1 MNKILPWSLLAG
13 ALIAGNALAAPIN
26 QSYDTFGTLAG
37 ATFGGSGIP
46 NDAVAVAVTN
56 LGNSAG
62 DPQVTL
68 GLTAHQRYS
77 NPALTND
84 GAGIF
89 FASPGVDT
97 NAPSPANPYAT
108 WNVGF
113 YVGGDDLNAYNY
125 KLLYDFNPG
134 FNTDESEHGQFSFPS
149 GFGGPIQ
156 DSWNMG
162 MDFLGGEIPGFIAPP
177 SFASFDPN
185 SAGEYSFAL
194 VAYDTQGLEVDRSAI
209 VVRVGQVP
217 EPGTLALLGLGL
229 IGLAGIRG
237 RAGNRG
243 G

>member
-1 MNKILPWSLLAG
+1 MNKILPWSLLVG
-13 ALIAGNALAAPIN
+13 TLIAGNALAAPIN

-46 NDAVAVAVTN
+46 NNAVATTITN
-56 LGNSAG
+56 SGNSTG

-89 FASPGVDT
+89 FANPGVDT

-108 WNVGF
+108 WNIGF
-113 YVGGDDLNAYNY
+113 YLGGNDLNSYNY

-134 FNTDESEHGQFSFPS
+134 FNTDESEHGQISLFV
-149 GFGGPIQ
+149 GFGGPVQ

-162 MDFLGGEIPGFIAPP
+162 MDFLGGTIPGIIASP
-177 SFASFDPN
+177 SFASFDPA
-185 SAGEYSFAL
+185 SSGEYSFAL
-194 VAYDTQGLEVDRSAI
+194 VAYDTQGAEIDRSAI
-209 VVRVGQVP
+209 LVRVGQVP

-229 IGLAGIRG
+229 IGLGSIR
-237 RAGNRG
+237 RKSR
-243 G
+243 

>member
-1 MNKILPWSLLAG
+1 MNKTLHWSLLAG

-46 NDAVAVAVTN
+46 NNAVAVAVTSS
-56 LGNSAG
+56 GNSG
-62 DPQVTL
+62 VTL

-113 YVGGDDLNAYNY
+113 YLGGDDLNAYNY

>member
-1 MNKILPWSLLAG
+1 MNKILPWSLFAS
-13 ALIAGNALAAPIN
+13 ALIAGNSLAAPIN

-56 LGNSAG
+56 LGNSA
-62 DPQVTL
+62 VTL

-113 YVGGDDLNAYNY
+113 YLGGEDLSLYNY

-134 FNTDESEHGQFSFPS
+134 FNTDESEHGQISL
-149 GFGGPIQ
+149 FGGLGGPVQ

-162 MDFLGGEIPGFIAPP
+162 MDFLGGTIPGFITPP

-185 SAGEYSFAL
+185 SSGEYSFAL
-194 VAYDTQGLEVDRSAI
+194 VAYDAQGAEVDRSAI

-229 IGLAGIRG
+229 IGLGSIR
-237 RAGNRG
+237 RKSR
-243 G
+243 

>member
-1 MNKILPWSLLAG
+1 MNKILPWSVLAG
-13 ALIAGNALAAPIN
+13 ALLAGNALAAPIS

-37 ATFGGSGIP
+37 ATFGGTGIP

-56 LGNSAG
+56 LGNSA
-62 DPQVTL
+62 VTL

-97 NAPSPANPYAT
+97 NDPSPANPYAT
-108 WNVGF
+108 WNIGF
-113 YVGGDDLNAYNY
+113 YLGGEGLNLYNY

-134 FNTDESEHGQFSFPS
+134 FNTEESEHGQIIFPS
-149 GFGGPIQ
+149 GLVGPIQ

-162 MDFLGGEIPGFIAPP
+162 MDFLGGGLPGITPP
-177 SFASFDPN
+177 SFPSFDPN

-194 VAYDTQGLEVDRSAI
+194 VAYDAQGAEVDRSAI